1 MGDMF
6 LTKLLMLPGI
16 IIGLT
21 FHEAAH
27 AFASYKLGDPTP
39 KQQGRLS
46 INPIAHIDVIGFIC
60 LLVCGFGWGKPV
72 QINPYYYKH
81 RRRDE
86 FIVAIAG
93 VTLNFIIAIIA
104 GFVTGLV
111 YRSYYLTGSGLM
123 ENLFYIFY
131 YTVSINLVLM
141 VFNLLPCPP
150 LDGWGI
156 LSQIFNL
163 EKYSWYPNAYKYGS
177 IVLLI
182 LVVTNGTSLILTP
195 VLNVLMNFIFGIFI

>member
-93 VTLNFIIAIIA
+93 VSLNFIIAIIA

-111 YRSYYLTGSGLM
+111 YRSYYLTGSALM

>member
-1 MGDMF
+1 MF

-111 YRSYYLTGSGLM
+111 YRSYYLTGSALM

>member
-111 YRSYYLTGSGLM
+111 YRSYYLTGSALM

>member
-1 MGDMF
+1 M
-6 LTKLLMLPGI
+6 
-16 IIGLT
+16 T